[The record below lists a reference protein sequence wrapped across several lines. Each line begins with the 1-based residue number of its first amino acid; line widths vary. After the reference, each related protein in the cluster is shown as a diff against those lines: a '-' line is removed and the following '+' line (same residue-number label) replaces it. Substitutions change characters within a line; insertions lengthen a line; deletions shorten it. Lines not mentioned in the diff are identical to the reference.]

1 MSKIDISGID
11 KAELFAALYNH
22 AKPLGMG
29 FLHYDPTPLTK
40 ESAEKLMRGGD
51 DSARMFPGMRS
62 GRSLYFDYV
71 KGRPLKIDL
80 SGDEMDTYLY
90 NRDQGDGA
98 AERIVSELRAKK

>member
-1 MSKIDISGID
+1 MSKVNIAGLD

-29 FLHYDPTPLTK
+29 FLHYDPK
-40 ESAEKLMRGGD
+40 VIDKKGAEELMGLGD
-51 DSARMFPGMRS
+51 DSSRMFPGMRA

-80 SGDEMDTYLY
+80 SGDELETSLY

-98 AERIVSELRAKK
+98 AEKIVAALRSK

>member
-1 MSKIDISGID
+1 MAKVNIAGLD

-29 FLHYDPTPLTK
+29 MLHYDPTPLTK
-40 ESAEKLMRGGD
+40 ESAQKLMDAGD
-51 DSARMFPGMRS
+51 DSARMFPGL
-62 GRSLYFDYV
+62 GKTALKFDYV

-80 SGDEMDTYLY
+80 SGDEMETWLY

-98 AERIVSELRAKK
+98 AEKIVAKLRGA

>member
-1 MSKIDISGID
+1 MSKINIAGLD

-29 FLHYDPTPLTK
+29 FLHYDPTPLNK
-40 ESAEKLMRGGD
+40 EEAEKLMARGD
-51 DSARMFPGMRS
+51 DSSAMFPGFA
-62 GRSLYFDYV
+62 GRRALYFDYV

-80 SGDEMDTYLY
+80 SGDEMDTHLY

-98 AERIVSELRAKK
+98 AEKIVASLRAKK